1 LLTESITILK
11 GIGDKTAEDLA
22 MMDIHTIE
30 DLLFYLPYRYD
41 VREIKP
47 LAELEHNAQVTI
59 VGEIDAPPQ
68 VLYGRKQRTVFNV
81 KIEGAIVRVV
91 MFFRIHASEQRLQRG
106 TVITLTGKW
115 DAHRL
120 QITANSFKLGI
131 PKSKVEIESL
141 YTVKGNVT
149 MGRLRSFIKQALK
162 RYSDQIIEILPESYL
177 HTYKLPLRG
186 KSVEILHFPAN
197 EYTLKHARR
206 RFIYEE
212 FLIYQLKMHVYKA
225 KRRTRRKG
233 SPILIDDKQMK
244 DFINQLPF
252 SLTDSQSRSL
262 KEIVTDIKSENQ
274 MYRLLQGD
282 VGSGKT
288 AVATISLYGV
298 AQAGFQGAL
307 MVPTEILAEQHYES
321 LQEMLGSNVKVA
333 LLTSSIKGKE
343 RKRILTELKDHS
355 IDIMI
360 GTHSLIQDEVLFNQL
375 GLVIIDEQHRFGV
388 EQRRLLLNKGEQPDV
403 LHMTATPIPRT
414 LAITAF
420 GDLDISTID
429 ELPSGRKE
437 VLTYVIKEQLLDRLL
452 HFIEQK
458 VNEGDQVYFVSPLI
472 EESEAFDYEN
482 AIDLYNKLVQF
493 YPESIKIGLLHGR
506 LKNDEKE
513 AILKQF
519 VENEIQIL
527 VSTTVI
533 EVGVNVPN
541 ATVMVIYDAERFGLS
556 QLHQLRGRVGRGDK
570 QSYCIL
576 IAEPKGDVGKERM
589 RIIAETN
596 DGFALAEA
604 DLKLRG
610 PGDFFGKKQSG
621 LPEFK
626 VGDPI
631 EDFRALEVARRD
643 AIDIIAEN
651 KLNNDNAY
659 RYLKEIIQNSSL
671 EQFD

>member
-1 LLTESITILK
+1 MLTESVTKIK
-11 GIGDKTAEDLA
+11 GIGKKTAEDLA
-22 MMDIHTIE
+22 LMNIETIE

-41 VREIKP
+41 IRELKP
-47 LAELEHNAQVTI
+47 LSELEHDTQVTL
-59 VGEIDAPPQ
+59 VGKVYSAPQ
-68 VLYGRKQRTVFNV
+68 VVYGGKTRTVFNV
-81 KIEGAIVRVV
+81 IVEGVTIRVV
-91 MFFRIHASEQRLQRG
+91 MFFRVYSTGKLQRG
-106 TVITLTGKW
+106 ATVTLTGKW

-120 QITANSFKLGI
+120 QITANSFKLGQ
-131 PKSKVEIESL
+131 PKSKIEIDSL
-141 YTVKGNVT
+141 YTVKGNIT
-149 MGRLRSFIKQALK
+149 MNRLRNFIKQALND
-162 RYSDQIIEILPESYL
+162 YGTQIEEILPENYL
-177 HTYKLPLRG
+177 YSYKLPHRE
-186 KSVEILHFPAN
+186 SAVQTLHIPEN
-197 EYTLKHARR
+197 QYMLKHARR

-212 FLIYQLKMHVYKA
+212 FLLYQLKMHLYKQ
-225 KRRTRRKG
+225 KRATKRQG
-233 SPILIDDKQMK
+233 SPISIDEAQIEQ
-244 DFINQLPF
+244 FINTLPF
-252 SLTDSQSRSL
+252 TLTNSQLRTL
-262 KEIVTDIKSENQ
+262 MEIIADIKSDKQ

-298 AQAGFQGAL
+298 AIAGFQGAL

-321 LQEMLGSNVKVA
+321 LKEMLGNDLRIA

-343 RKRILTELKDHS
+343 RQSILDDLKDHT
-355 IDIMI
+355 IDIII
-360 GTHSLIQDEVLFNQL
+360 GTHSLIQDEVIFNRL

-388 EQRRLLLNKGEQPDV
+388 EQRRLLLEKGEQVDV

-437 VLTYVIKEQLLDRLL
+437 VLTYVIQEQLLNRLL
-452 HFIEQK
+452 IFIEKK
-458 VNEGDQVYFVSPLI
+458 VNAGEQVYFVSPLI

-482 AIDLYNKLVQF
+482 AIDLYEKLVH
-493 YPESIKIGLLHGR
+493 YYSDSINIGLLHGQ

-513 AILKQF
+513 AIMKEF
-519 VENEIQIL
+519 VDKKIDIL

-541 ATVMVIYDAERFGLS
+541 ATIMVIYDAERFGLS

-576 IAEPKGDVGKERM
+576 IAEPKNEVGKERM

-626 VGDPI
+626 VADPI
-631 EDFRALEVARRD
+631 EDFRALEVARQD
-643 AIDIIAEN
+643 AIDIISEN
-651 KLNNDNAY
+651 KLYEDEAY
-659 RYLKEIIQNSSL
+659 EGLQQLVQSSSL